1 MCHVVERRGDHVR
14 LLYDL
19 LDGMTLDQEI
29 VASSVL
35 PITEIL
41 TIEDHK
47 LNNTFLQ
54 ATFGSQSMLE
64 LISDQTDSDTNWR
77 IKEVDQR
84 GGMNESQLKFL
95 DGTWPMS
102 PNQPNASLF

>member
-1 MCHVVERRGDHVR
+1 VSYTIIHILTKSSSNKIKSFIIVFIPLQLTMCHVVERRGDHVR

-41 TIEDHK
+41 TIEDRK

-64 LISDQTDSDTNWR
+64 LISDQTDSDTN
-77 IKEVDQR
+77 
-84 GGMNESQLKFL
+84 
-95 DGTWPMS
+95 
-102 PNQPNASLF
+102 